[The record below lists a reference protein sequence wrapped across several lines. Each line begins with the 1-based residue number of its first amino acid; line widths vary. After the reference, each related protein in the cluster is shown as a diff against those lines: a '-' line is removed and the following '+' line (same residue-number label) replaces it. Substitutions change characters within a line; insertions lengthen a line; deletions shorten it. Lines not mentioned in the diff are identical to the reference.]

1 MPTTTSSTASP
12 DRQFDSLVRNF
23 LKALQSAAE
32 AGGLPEPSEETKY
45 CIIRIARAVLSDD
58 FPKLPAP
65 PTGFDDYK
73 TKREEL
79 RDALSAIESY
89 PAFALHQ
96 LLAYCIIAFLKAL
109 PRPEHALWTVPAV
122 EALPLKKVV
131 AAMTWALR
139 NDDFFASAN
148 RHMQKGA
155 RIAGRKSKPQAE
167 MVWPQDYDGDDAH
180 ILYLLPEFAEL
191 FHCQVPFGFKEANRQ
206 THQWIMAKWG
216 AGKTTLLSAQIAAD
230 LERVA
235 RDECSI
241 MVMDSQNTLV
251 PDIARLKCFAPG
263 QPMHDRLIYIE
274 PSITF
279 PPALNIF
286 DRKAGRFAGLDEDKQ
301 HELDMATF
309 EMMGFF
315 LSSLLD
321 FNLTAKQNVP
331 FKFILPA
338 VLSVP
343 DATLRTLQEF
353 LKDDGWEKYRDKVV
367 GLDPDVIEWFEEHY
381 RTRTGNQ
388 RKDVYAESREEIY
401 YRIEGIYADKLFR
414 RMFAQPRKK
423 LDLFEQLQTGKVILI
438 NTKRGVLREA
448 VEPWGRFFIAQLLQA
463 VQERSLVA
471 RGSNKPVYCYIDE
484 AGDYIAREKRIAT
497 IFTQARKQL
506 VSMII
511 AHHKPSDIKEPAV
524 WEALNDAGIR
534 VSPVSRGVFRFQVPE
549 EGLDSEMQVPHVS
562 FEKRAR
568 QYEHMTDDE
577 WSVVLAEQ
585 REKWCVGRPGAD
597 PRAPDPEEPR
607 VEDVERPDEEDS
619 FDEE

>member
-1 MPTTTSSTASP
+1 MHTKPSSTTSDDNFSHL
-12 DRQFDSLVRNF
+12 LVRNF
-23 LKALQSAAE
+23 VTILQNDVRVRK
-32 AGGLPEPSEETKY
+32 LPEPPVELKR
-45 CIIRIARAVLSDD
+45 CIVQAAQEILPLGI
-58 FPKLPAP
+58 PPIPAP
-65 PTGFDDYK
+65 PSGFDDYEAK
-73 TKREEL
+73 KRELERALKQVKDFMPFIGQQEL
-79 RDALSAIESY
+79 AL
-89 PAFALHQ
+89 
-96 LLAYCIIAFLKAL
+96 CILAFLEAL
-109 PRPEHALWTVPAV
+109 PRPDNPFWMAPAKELIRLKPTVAN
-122 EALPLKKVV
+122 
-131 AAMTWALR
+131 MTWQLR
-139 NDDFFASAN
+139 NRDMFKSLH
-148 RHMQKGA
+148 RHTERGA
-155 RIAGRKSKPQAE
+155 RIAGEKSSPKAD
-167 MVWPQDYDGDDAH
+167 MVWPQDYDGPD
-180 ILYLLPEFAEL
+180 IIGLYLAPPLQEL
-191 FHCQVPFGFKEANRQ
+191 FKCKVPFGVKEANRQ

-286 DRKAGRFAGLDEDKQ
+286 DRKAERFGGLDEDKQ

-381 RTRTGNQ
+381 RPRSGNQ

-463 VQERSLVA
+463 VQERSLIA

-549 EGLDSEMQVPHVS
+549 EGLDAGMQVPHVS
-562 FEKRAR
+562 FEKRAH
-568 QYEHMTDDE
+568 QFEHMTDEE
-577 WSVVLAEQ
+577 WTVVLAEQ

-597 PRAPDPEEPR
+597 PRTPDPEEPR